1 MPVAQSADGVLHEFP
16 DGTPQSVMDG
26 AMLNYARSNLGAP
39 EPENG
44 VIGNLARG
52 IGERASKVAGGLG
65 RALFTAVDPIAQ
77 PIERG
82 LEKIGIPQTMEIGPN
97 GVSFRHSTEA
107 DYAAPGGQ
115 LTQDMIRAAEN
126 VKLGYKPG
134 TTFED
139 VKKRPLTSIIP
150 FALEQGIVSAPDM
163 AAAIAALPAYV
174 VARTGEIGQ
183 TRAKNDERS
192 DANLGDLVAA
202 LPAAVGSALLERIGT
217 RGILGLGEVAAQG
230 VKGVIKETGKAG
242 LKEGATETGQ
252 EFIENIGEELGTK
265 KGVDVA
271 SMGDRMLAAAVGG
284 AGFGAP
290 VRAVGATAQALRGD
304 QSSAPPPP
312 PPGAPAAAAP
322 PPTPGAP
329 PLRTVTIGT
338 IPPQDTWKV
347 DKDGNQIEPPPTPT
361 PIDILSEPDEDGL
374 QTIRY
379 PDGSVVQAPASGI
392 ESRLIPEAPVAPTK
406 AEAPAAPPE
415 DEPTFFGGPGITDV
429 TEPPPAVEPQTPP
442 PKKIKKV
449 FTVEDDEVA
458 TAPPPVLEPEPAA
471 VVERPPLPADLSK
484 AAPRLG
490 QFQLNFENDL
500 DKAIY
505 IANSNS
511 SSRAK
516 DRFVNWLKDDQ
527 GFSDPEIKSLGA
539 QIKTGILNIS
549 RSGANPT
556 EPMRLPAYA
565 APKPAP
571 VGKIPDIGVA
581 AQTPAMAA
589 PVTEEAAPQ
598 RIKLGSRE
606 TLPGIKSFMEDYQA
620 STKQNPLNTRSVVHG
635 DYATS
640 EISPSGRDIRLSD
653 IRSLQPGQGGG
664 TRALKELTAL
674 ADKHNVPITGTAS
687 VYHSGS
693 KYINSSKKLRD
704 WYKKQGFTVSNNDD
718 GEGGYDIK
726 YYPSA
731 PTPTPTTVAAPT
743 LPAVL
748 AVAKPRHIGHPVDWT
763 GRDVERAAYIA
774 TSDVTPAAKVRFVEW
789 LSRNNIPD
797 DQVASIGTQVRSNLD
812 QASAAAPKP
821 TAPLKAP
828 AVFGVAAP
836 AAPAVTIK
844 ATPKVPPQVAAAVK
858 SKKGSVLQVAL
869 RIFNQNAP
877 VETEEVEQP
886 SVGEEPMAET
896 MRSNPGVDSR
906 RLVKLAGKKI
916 YGDLTNMGQV
926 SIKEIL
932 QNSFDAIKGSI
943 KDGLIEKGRIS
954 IKTSNKGHT
963 IEMTDNGSG
972 MAPQLLGGKFLEIAG
987 TGKGNEEASGGFGI
1001 AKLQFLYGNED
1012 LHVITM
1018 RDGKVSELKT
1028 TGPEL
1033 DASLD
1038 NKNLAPDI
1046 EIRDPNKAD
1055 LRMFPDGHG
1064 TYISITT
1071 PLKFQDTD
1079 GTMSSVDPINDKSDV
1094 PAINFSP
1101 LFADI
1106 DVDFNGSTVY
1116 GIGSNFRSQD
1126 YTSFVKVKFPWGTAD
1141 VYVEKEPNSSRWSNN
1156 THILSNGLWQ
1166 FSSAL
1171 KKNPK
1176 ETYGENIPRTF
1187 YIDIHP
1193 SVRPEDNGYPFNI
1206 NRESLTTPAQKD
1218 YNKIINYI
1226 NAIYAID
1233 NLGNEAKSFGEISY
1247 FDENGELGPSIDLTP
1262 SIPVVDTDFSRIKAG
1277 DKVEVKDGRLI
1288 VNGKELPE
1296 LTPDQMKAGIP
1307 SADELK
1313 MDPSLINSNRV
1324 MVHDNVN
1331 IRQDDGSYISFNDYM
1346 RSKFGERFDR
1356 FNFFVGDAFK
1366 TLRDEVS
1373 SLLQYPDLA
1382 EDAIG
1387 ISVDIKYR
1395 GVSTK
1400 IPFSGMFLNPF
1411 VTAEY
1416 VPNTNKYSKSNK
1428 ILRPMKAGYLMTG
1441 TMIHELAHHK
1451 VRSHDEN
1458 FPAEMQNID
1467 AELNTADREG
1477 GFPYSWFL
1485 DNFSS
1490 EMVGFS
1496 DILDEGKRI
1505 FENESIKPRGNRF
1518 KDSQSESVPEGT
1530 DGGVSGRDDD
1540 QGGGGGAG
1548 QRLLGQSAQSTGSTG
1563 RRSTSGVG
1571 GTGATQAGNV
1581 GQQNNALNAQSIAA
1595 HVAIIK
1601 PTLDFLDKKFGTR
1614 FAEAKPFDKQG
1625 LAALNSTLPPD
1636 QQLSRMPESRNVS
1649 DALSDFVAR
1658 TSGSLQVFIKRHID
1672 PVKKAIIE
1680 AAKAGVDP
1688 QDIGMY
1694 LWARSAPARNLIVAK
1709 NNPEFKGAGSGL
1721 TNAEAQAIIDD
1732 FMRQGKLPTL
1742 MRVAKVHDALVD
1754 LMLKM
1759 RVDNGLMTAADAAA
1773 LRKEQP
1779 LYAPLKGLAFK
1790 GDMQIAG
1797 DQDPHLGFEE
1807 LRRSRKGISPREF
1820 IKARGRKT
1828 APLNPLLNLTTD
1840 AQNLVIR
1847 IEKNQAM
1854 LPLLNNLLADPI
1866 GNADIA
1872 KVYTDKK
1879 PKRVPGEIDKK
1890 TGKRKFKTVNMRGDP
1905 SFTVIKKNGLN
1916 HYIEFNKDTD
1926 AGAAMSRAFANM
1938 SPATLNKFHKGYRAF
1953 TADIKSLM
1961 TRFSPD
1967 HIFRVAGMRDLMDSI
1982 VTAYASETMP
1992 GGAAEGKKVAA
2003 NTVKYAFSPSTWGA
2017 AWRFAGG
2024 KDAPAGS
2031 EQEQILDLLE
2041 TMVQDGGSDGRAMIE
2056 DAVAQAKDIGKITSR
2071 LRGEVKGN
2079 PVITT
2084 KAGLQMVGDFMT
2096 RVMDFN
2102 NTVFRFATYRAAL
2115 KAEIDPADAARLAR
2129 RATVDLTQKGEW
2141 TGMLDDLYFFAN
2153 PAVQSTIK
2161 QGQLLKSRNGRRAM
2175 YAFVTFGA
2183 LTAAWNAMMGG
2194 GDDDDDGISNYDN
2207 LNDLEKM
2214 TNLIIYFGPK
2224 KDDYFKVPFGFLVA
2238 FPAFTGQKLAE
2249 VAMGTTKPESAAV
2262 SLMEGAF
2269 QIGKAAL
2276 QTFSPVK
2283 VSTSEA
2289 ADIPSSLTPS
2299 ILQPVLGLLR
2309 NKDYWGKN
2317 IYNVPSQY
2325 DEKAKS
2331 SMGRE
2336 TTGAGYKWFAK
2347 FMNDMSGGEG
2357 NVNGWFDFQPEG
2369 YRYWINTLGGG
2380 PVRTLRNVANLANKD
2395 DADVRD
2401 IPVIKGWLGSGG
2413 EYDAQNS
2420 YYENTSKLAAISK
2433 AEEDDSEEDW
2443 GAKERKFP
2451 VQTDA
2456 NIIDAYKETQ
2466 KYLRQYYKDLDDAL
2480 DGVTD
2485 AAERRKILDEMKL
2498 EKDEIY
2504 SEFNRTYNDTKRDMV
2519 GSRREVKAK

>member
-26 AMLNYARSNLGAP
+26 AMLSYARSNLGAT

-52 IGERASKVAGGLG
+52 IGERASKVVGGLG

-82 LEKIGIPQTMEIGPN
+82 LEKIGIPTSIEIGPS
-97 GVSFRHSTEA
+97 GASLRHSTEA
-107 DYAAPGGQ
+107 DYAAPGGT
-115 LTQDMIRAAEN
+115 LTQDMISAAEN
-126 VKLGYKPG
+126 AKLGYKPG
-134 TTFED
+134 TTWED
-139 VKKRPLTSIIP
+139 VKKSPLSSVIP

-192 DANLGDLVAA
+192 NANLGDLVAA

-217 RGILGLGEVAAQG
+217 KGILGLDEVAAQG
-230 VKGVIKETGKAG
+230 FKGVIKETGKAG

-252 EFIENIGEELGTK
+252 EFVENLGEELGTK

-304 QSSAPPPP
+304 QSSVPPPP
-312 PPGAPAAAAP
+312 PTLGAPAAAAP
-322 PPTPGAP
+322 PPPPGAP

-338 IPPQDTWKV
+338 IPPQETWEV

-361 PIDILSEPDEDGL
+361 RIDILSEPDEDDL

-392 ESRLIPEAPVAPTK
+392 KSRLIPEAEAPIALPEAELPVVPTE
-406 AEAPAAPPE
+406 AELPAAPPE
-415 DEPTFFGGPGITDV
+415 DEPTISGGPGITDFTDV
-429 TEPPPAVEPQTPP
+429 TEPAPPPAVEPQIPP
-442 PKKIKKV
+442 PTKIKKV
-449 FTVEDDEVA
+449 FTSDFADDDEVA
-458 TAPPPVLEPEPAA
+458 TTPPPLLEPEPAA
-471 VVERPPLPADLSK
+471 VVERLPLPADLSK

-505 IANSNS
+505 IANSKS

-539 QIKTGILNIS
+539 QIKAGILDIS
-549 RSGANPT
+549 RSGANPA

-571 VGKIPDIGVA
+571 VGKIPDVGVA
-581 AQTPAMAA
+581 APAPLPPLSMASPAPVPTMARPKPAVKRPPLMAA
-589 PVTEEAAPQ
+589 PPLAPVDMESTVEVLPTEPAP
-598 RIKLGSRE
+598 
-606 TLPGIKSFMEDYQA
+606 A
-620 STKQNPLNTRSVVHG
+620 
-635 DYATS
+635 
-640 EISPSGRDIRLSD
+640 
-653 IRSLQPGQGGG
+653 
-664 TRALKELTAL
+664 
-674 ADKHNVPITGTAS
+674 
-687 VYHSGS
+687 
-693 KYINSSKKLRD
+693 
-704 WYKKQGFTVSNNDD
+704 
-718 GEGGYDIK
+718 
-726 YYPSA
+726 
-731 PTPTPTTVAAPT
+731 VAATPSPT
-743 LPAVL
+743 LPPEL
-748 AVAKPRHIGHPVDWT
+748 AVAKPRHVGHPVDWT
-763 GRDVERAAYIA
+763 GSDVERAAYIA
-774 TSDVTPAAKVRFVEW
+774 TSDVTPAAKAPFVDW
-789 LSRNNIPD
+789 LSQNNIPD
-797 DQVASIGTQVRSNLD
+797 DQVESIGTQVRSNLD

-836 AAPAVTIK
+836 AAP
-844 ATPKVPPQVAAAVK
+844 QVGDFMA
-858 SKKGSVLQVAL
+858 GDQV
-869 RIFNQNAP
+869 RMGN
-877 VETEEVEQP
+877 
-886 SVGEEPMAET
+886 
-896 MRSNPGVDSR
+896 NPGVVVGVDGDYIRFRPNTATSPKAYVRVPKRNIQLVSR
-906 RLVKLAGKKI
+906 PNTTSKASLSAAPGADDKFGTEQGKLDADLANIVQLLGANMYAENLGEVTVKELLQNAFDAVKGAVSGKKNKSL
-916 YGDLTNMGQV
+916 YKSGK
-926 SIKEIL
+926 IKVTL
-932 QNSFDAIKGSI
+932 DRPN
-943 KDGLIEKGRIS
+943 R
-954 IKTSNKGHT
+954 T
-963 IEMTDNGSG
+963 ITITDNGRG
-972 MAPQLLGGKFLEIAG
+972 MTADIVRNAFFTIAG
-987 TGKGNEEASGGFGI
+987 SDKSDLDPSERSGGFGF
-1001 AKLQFLYGNED
+1001 AKMGFMMGAERLVLD
-1012 LHVITM
+1012 TV
-1018 RDGKVSELKT
+1018 RDGVRVRVDTTAKDISNSQFKIEKT
-1028 TGPEL
+1028 K
-1033 DASLD
+1033 AS
-1038 NKNLAPDI
+1038 
-1046 EIRDPNKAD
+1046 D
-1055 LRMFPDGHG
+1055 LEHG
-1064 TYISITT
+1064 TTVSVKIPEEYI
-1071 PLKFQDTD
+1071 
-1079 GTMSSVDPINDKSDV
+1079 DPK
-1094 PAINFSP
+1094 
-1101 LFADI
+1101 
-1106 DVDFNGSTVY
+1106 NGNKKP
-1116 GIGSNFRSQD
+1116 IWFP
-1126 YTSFVKVKFPWGTAD
+1126 YTSDSIVALNRPLIGPVEVDVSFNDGYETVEKTLPVGVKFP
-1141 VYVEKEPNSSRWSNN
+1141 E
-1156 THILSNGLWQ
+1156 
-1166 FSSAL
+1166 
-1171 KKNPK
+1171 
-1176 ETYGENIPRTF
+1176 
-1187 YIDIHP
+1187 
-1193 SVRPEDNGYPFNI
+1193 
-1206 NRESLTTPAQKD
+1206 KD
-1218 YNKIINYI
+1218 YNKFQIKFSWGNADLYVSKERKDNPNQIILSSG
-1226 NAIYAID
+1226 IYQFNEKFKLSLQETVPYDIIVNVKPD
-1233 NLGNEAKSFGEISY
+1233 VEAKDTEYPFENSRERFKGSHKEDVNALKAYVAQIARGHAAADLKENFKNIVSMPRVEADADMKGLEGKLKKSFDKTEKTSGSGYLPEISNEVIVTDGKVLDKVGY
-1247 FDENGELGPSIDLTP
+1247 VVALSPKAQEQKEAEKILKSSFEADDAAPSSKDFMIKIDQNPKLPIFHNNTNVDFIKIGEEYVNPGLFFAELGTIMVEMKEALAKSGLHAYDMLSPENLFFGGIA
-1262 SIPVVDTDFSRIKAG
+1262 VDKKYGGIHIRVPYKA
-1277 DKVEVKDGRLI
+1277 V
-1288 VNGKELPE
+1288 
-1296 LTPDQMKAGIP
+1296 
-1307 SADELK
+1307 
-1313 MDPSLINSNRV
+1313 
-1324 MVHDNVN
+1324 
-1331 IRQDDGSYISFNDYM
+1331 
-1346 RSKFGERFDR
+1346 
-1356 FNFFVGDAFK
+1356 
-1366 TLRDEVS
+1366 
-1373 SLLQYPDLA
+1373 
-1382 EDAIG
+1382 
-1387 ISVDIKYR
+1387 
-1395 GVSTK
+1395 
-1400 IPFSGMFLNPF
+1400 FLNPF
-1411 VTAEY
+1411 YYWGAKTLSGVRENFLET
-1416 VPNTNKYSKSNK
+1416 
-1428 ILRPMKAGYLMTG
+1428 MT
-1441 TMIHELAHHK
+1441 HELAHTGDMNHGVGHNSQMIQ
-1451 VRSHDEN
+1451 VRQYL
-1458 FPAEMQNID
+1458 A
-1467 AELNTADREG
+1467 
-1477 GFPYSWFL
+1477 
-1485 DNFSS
+1485 
-1490 EMVGFS
+1490 
-1496 DILDEGKRI
+1496 DEGLIDYFRDALMDVLVRH
-1505 FENESIKPRGNRF
+1505 ESTF
-1518 KDSQSESVPEGT
+1518 T
-1530 DGGVSGRDDD
+1530 AMRDAYGKSDTKNIAKSLED
-1540 QGGGGGAG
+1540 YQKSSASREAGGAG
-1548 QRLLGQSAQSTGSTG
+1548 DGSQDELRPVSAGEGPGGDGNIRSAAASSAASQRG
-1563 RRSTSGVG
+1563 G
-1571 GTGATQAGNV
+1571 GTGSS

-1595 HVAIIK
+1595 HVAIMK
-1601 PTLDFLDKKFGTR
+1601 PMFDFLDKKFGTR

-1658 TSGSLQVFIKRHID
+1658 TSGNLQVFIKRHID

-1680 AAKAGVDP
+1680 ASKSGVDP
-1688 QDIGMY
+1688 QEIGMY

-1779 LYAPLKGLAFK
+1779 FYAPLKGLAFK

-1797 DQDPHLGFEE
+1797 DEDPHLGFEE

-1820 IKARGRKT
+1820 IRARGRKT

-1840 AQNLVIR
+1840 AQNLVLR
-1847 IEKNQAM
+1847 IEKNRAM

-1905 SFTVIKKNGLN
+1905 SFTVIKKDGLN

-1938 SPATLNKFHKGYRAF
+1938 SPATLNKFFKGYRAL
-1953 TADIKSLM
+1953 AAGIKSLM

-1967 HIFRVAGMRDLMDSI
+1967 HIFRVAGMRDFMDSI

-2031 EQEQILDLLE
+2031 QQAQILDLFE
-2041 TMVQDGGSDGRAMIE
+2041 TMVQDGGSDGRALYQ
-2056 DAVAQAKDIGKITSR
+2056 DAVAQAKDIQKITSR

-2084 KAGLQMVGDFMT
+2084 KAGLQIVGDFMT

-2115 KAEIDPADAARLAR
+2115 KAKIDPVDAARLAR
-2129 RATVDLTQKGEW
+2129 QATVDLTQKGEW
-2141 TGMLDDLYFFAN
+2141 TGILDNLYFFAN

-2161 QGQLLKSRNGRRAM
+2161 QGQLLKSRNGRQAM

-2183 LTAAWNAMMGG
+2183 LTAMWNAMMGG
-2194 GDDDDDGISNYDN
+2194 GDDDDDGISNYDE

-2214 TNLIIYFGPK
+2214 TNLVIYFGPK
-2224 KDDYFKVPFGFLVA
+2224 KDDYVKVPFGFLVA

-2249 VAMGTTKPESAAV
+2249 VTMGTTKPESAAV

-2283 VSTSEA
+2283 VSASEA
-2289 ADIPSSLTPS
+2289 ADVPTSFIPS
-2299 ILQPVLGLLR
+2299 IAQPLVGLWR

-2347 FMNDMSGGEG
+2347 FMNDMSGGAG

-2443 GAKERKFP
+2443 AVKERKFP

-2485 AAERRKILDEMKL
+2485 AAERRKILDEMKS